1 MDNMKDSKKP
11 EERLINELFDLRKKI
26 AELENVKA
34 NHKQTEKKLAKSEE
48 LYRLIAESTGDVISL
63 TTFNLRPVYTYVSPS
78 VKVSTGYGP
87 EELLGKSP
95 LNFIHPNDKKKLL
108 PILKNYV
115 NAKIKKIF
123 TGKELPTTKIIE
135 FRFKDKEGNWR
146 YLQSTVNI
154 VGNKLLFITRDIT
167 DYKKAEEIIKQS
179 EKKYRTLFE
188 NMPGV
193 YYRADRKGNVIMVNP
208 PGVNLLGYNS
218 PKEIIGKNLAKD
230 LYYIPEDRKSFLEEL
245 KKRKGSVKDYEVT
258 LKKRD
263 GSPVIVSTSSHYY
276 YDKEGNIAGVEG
288 IFMDITERKK
298 VEENLRKS
306 QQEFASLFESSPE
319 ALVYLDEKA
328 NILDTNSRFT
338 KLFGYTLE
346 EVKGRNIDD
355 GMIHSPDK
363 IKEGKRLSRNGFE
376 GPLSHEAVRKK
387 KDGTFFPVHIS
398 SSPVIIKGEKNG
410 FIAVYQ
416 DITKRKQNEKL
427 QQVLYNISKAA
438 NSPISLNQLYKTIH
452 QELGTIIDTTNFH
465 ITLLNKEENKIH
477 YDYFFDEKDDISI
490 TLEYDNVGSL
500 SAHVIKTGQPF
511 LVNRKQIN
519 KMIER
524 GELILS
530 HLGTLTEE
538 ILWLGVPLNIEGK
551 VIGTMAVLSYANSK
565 LHTQKDIKIM
575 EFVSSQVATAIKRKQ
590 DEEALNKSQQE
601 FISLFKSS
609 PEALVYVDEK
619 SNILDINSQF
629 TKLFGYTLEE
639 IKGRN
644 INDGMIHPQD
654 KIEEAEH
661 LYQKS
666 LLSSYY
672 NYESRRKK
680 KNGFLFPVSISGSP
694 VVIEGKLKGRIVS
707 YRDITQDKQNEK
719 LQQVLYNISKAANSP
734 ISLGQ
739 LYPIIHRELG
749 NIIDTTNFFI
759 ALTDYQKDE
768 VYFPYFVDEKDKDFS
783 IINFSETNS
792 LTVYVIKT
800 DQPLLADYKKLQKMI
815 AQRELNIVGTITEKS
830 TWLGVPLKVE
840 DRVIG
845 AMAVQSYTNPNL
857 YREEDIK
864 LMEFVSNQVATAI
877 ERKRME
883 EELKRLAHYDT
894 LTGAYNRG
902 YGVEL
907 IQRQIKLSKRN
918 KSPLLLAYSDL
929 DNLKDIN
936 DEFGHEEGDRAML
949 QVAKLF
955 KSILREVDIITRMG
969 GDEFLVI
976 FLDSSLNE
984 IPIIKKRLSKELT
997 RLNQISKKP
1006 YEIGFSTGFSNYDP
1020 TNPQSMDELIRVAD
1034 QMMYEEKKRKN
1045 KGR

>member
-1 MDNMKDSKKP
+1 MEDSEKAKKQ
-11 EERLINELFDLRKKI
+11 LINELFDLRKKI

-34 NHKQTEKKLAKSEE
+34 SYKQTEKKLAKSEE
-48 LYRLIAESTGDVISL
+48 MYRLIAENTNDVITL
-63 TTFNLRPVYTYVSPS
+63 QGFNLKATYTYISPS
-78 VKVSTGYGP
+78 MKNVAGYEP

-95 LNFIHPNDKKKLL
+95 FEFIHPDDKKKLF

-115 NAKIKKIF
+115 NAKIKKLL
-123 TGKELPTTKIIE
+123 TGKELPTTKRIE

-208 PGVNLLGYNS
+208 PGVKLLGYNS

-258 LKKRD
+258 LKKSD
-263 GSPVIVSTSSHYY
+263 GTPVIVSTSSHYY

-288 IFMDITERKK
+288 IFMDITERK
-298 VEENLRKS
+298 
-306 QQEFASLFESSPE
+306 
-319 ALVYLDEKA
+319 
-328 NILDTNSRFT
+328 
-338 KLFGYTLE
+338 
-346 EVKGRNIDD
+346 
-355 GMIHSPDK
+355 
-363 IKEGKRLSRNGFE
+363 
-376 GPLSHEAVRKK
+376 
-387 KDGTFFPVHIS
+387 
-398 SSPVIIKGEKNG
+398 
-410 FIAVYQ
+410 
-416 DITKRKQNEKL
+416 QNEKL
-427 QQVLYNISKAA
+427 QQVLINISKAA
-438 NSPISLNQLYKTIH
+438 NSPISLGQLYKTIH
-452 QELGTIIDTTNFH
+452 QELGNIIDTTNFH
-465 ITLLNKEENKIH
+465 IALLDEKENKI
-477 YDYFFDEKDDISI
+477 YFSYYFDEKDDISSVQKFDFSE
-490 TLEYDNVGSL
+490 TL
-500 SAHVIKTGQPF
+500 SAYTIRTKRPL
-511 LVNRKQIN
+511 LVNRKQID
-519 KMIER
+519 KMAEER
-524 GELILS
+524 KIKLS
-530 HLGTLTEE
+530 QLGTLTKKT
-538 ILWLGVPLNIEGK
+538 LWLGVPLKVENK
-551 VIGTMAVLSYANSK
+551 VIGCMALVCYYDSK
-565 LHTQKDIKIM
+565 HYSKKDIQIM
-575 EFVSSQVATAIKRKQ
+575 EFVSNQVATAIERKRT
-590 DEEALNKSQQE
+590 EEVLSKSQQE

-619 SNILDINSQF
+619 SNVLDINSQF

-654 KIEEAEH
+654 KIKEAEY

-672 NYESRRKK
+672 NYESIRKK

-719 LQQVLYNISKAANSP
+719 LQQVLINISKAANSP

-739 LYPIIHRELG
+739 LYKTIHQELG

-768 VYFPYFVDEKDKDFS
+768 VYFPYFVDEKDKDFP
-783 IINFSETNS
+783 IINFTETNS

-800 DQPLLADYKKLQKMI
+800 DQPLLVDYKKLQKMI
-815 AQRELNIVGTITEKS
+815 AQREVNVVGSITDK
-830 TWLGVPLKVE
+830 TLWLGVPLKVE

-845 AMAVQSYTNPNL
+845 AMAVQSYTNSKL
-857 YREEDIK
+857 YSEKDIK
-864 LMEFVSNQVATAI
+864 IMEFVSNQIATAI

-902 YGVEL
+902 YGLEL
-907 IQRQIKLSKRN
+907 LQRQLKLSKRD

-936 DEFGHEEGDRAML
+936 DEFGHEEGDRVMV

-969 GDEFLVI
+969 GDEFLLI

-984 IPIIKKRLSKELT
+984 IPIIRKRLSNELA
-997 RLNQISKKP
+997 RLNQVSKKP
-1006 YEIGFSTGFSNYDP
+1006 YKIGFSTGFSNYDP
-1020 TNPQSMDELIRVAD
+1020 TNPQLMDELIRIAD
-1034 QMMYEEKKRKN
+1034 QKMYEEKKRKSR
-1045 KGR
+1045 GRL